1 MTDRIIYAEEVDGTF
16 VAASK
21 ATCIMEEMQP
31 FLEALAEEMKAKAF
45 WKKQPSWA
53 YRVKTKLNSVM
64 RKYMP
69 LPMADAVKLQKSA
82 LVEIYVEFIDL
93 ITCINEVA
101 EFIPS
106 KQDFCAYAQ
115 IPVDAYNDLLAN
127 GDDDQRL
134 VLREVDSYLSDLQI
148 QGAQGGIVK
157 ERSTEFRMTAQDF
170 GHSIV
175 KKPNVEEAADVLS
188 QHMRSPEYWIK
199 RMASLTP
206 PSVEEK
212 RTAVKRLKK

>member
-1 MTDRIIYAEEVDGTF
+1 MSEERIIYAEEVDGTF
-16 VAASK
+16 VAVSK
-21 ATCIMEEMQP
+21 ATRIMEEMQP
-31 FLEALAEEMKAKAF
+31 FLASLAEEMKAKAF

-64 RKYMP
+64 RKYMTI
-69 LPMADAVKLQKSA
+69 PMADAVKLQKST

-93 ITCINEVA
+93 VTCINDVA

-134 VLREVDSYLSDLQI
+134 VLREIDSYLSDLQL

-175 KKPNVEEAADVLS
+175 KKPNVEEAAEVLNK
-188 QHMRSPEYWIK
+188 HLHSPEYWIK
-199 RMASLTP
+199 TIRSTNP
-206 PSVEEK
+206 PTLEAKK
-212 RTAVKRLKK
+212 REHKK

>member
-1 MTDRIIYAEEVDGTF
+1 MSDDRIIYAEEIDGTF

-21 ATCIMEEMQP
+21 ATRIMEEMKP
-31 FLEALAEEMKAKAF
+31 FLDALAEEMREKAF

-53 YRVKTKLNSVM
+53 YRVKTKLNSIM
-64 RKYMP
+64 RKYMTI
-69 LPMADAVKLQKSA
+69 PMADAVKIQKSA
-82 LVEIYVEFIDL
+82 LAEIYVEFIDL
-93 ITCINEVA
+93 VTCINEVA

-134 VLREVDSYLSDLQI
+134 VLREIDSYLSDLQI

-188 QHMRSPEYWIK
+188 KHLHSPEYWIK
-199 RMASLTP
+199 TLGAITP
-206 PSVEEK
+206 PTIEERK
-212 RTAVKRLKK
+212 GSRKK